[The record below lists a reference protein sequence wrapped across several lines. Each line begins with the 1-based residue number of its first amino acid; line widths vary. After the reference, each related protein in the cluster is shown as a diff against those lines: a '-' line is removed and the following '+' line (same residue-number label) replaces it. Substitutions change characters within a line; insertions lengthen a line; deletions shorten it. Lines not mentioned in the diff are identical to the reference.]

1 MNVEVNVTCPSPGIP
16 PPSLSS
22 RSILGSDDT
31 ANTQLNAWWD
41 LRKTLTVCIYI
52 IIVRYLVHA
61 ALNSIFASLI
71 FFF

>member
-41 LRKTLTVCIYI
+41 LRKTLTVCILY
-52 IIVRYLVHA
+52 VRYLVHA
-61 ALNSIFASLI
+61 ASNSIFAS
-71 FFF
+71 FKK

>member
-1 MNVEVNVTCPSPGIP
+1 MILRSLVSPILMNVEVNVTCPSPGIP

-41 LRKTLTVCIYI
+41 LV
-52 IIVRYLVHA
+52 
-61 ALNSIFASLI
+61 SIKP
-71 FFF
+71 